1 MQIPGL
7 NLLNGKPPPAISADR
22 DKLPSLSTA
31 WPPPL
36 PTTAT
41 FAGNDKA
48 EISQAIT
55 PPSEILD
62 GYHLD
67 SAGVTSGIANAESSI
82 MAPTSNPEAID
93 PDADPLDVALAQIS
107 DISSAESGMDNQPD
121 DSDSDSDNERYSSLI
136 EVY

>member
-62 GYHLD
+62 GYHLE
-67 SAGVTSGIANAESSI
+67 SARVTSGIANDLAT
-82 MAPTSNPEAID
+82 TSKSETINPD
-93 PDADPLDVALAQIS
+93 VDPLDVALAQYS
-107 DISSAESGMDNQPD
+107 DMSSAESDVEHQPD
-121 DSDSDSDNERYSSLI
+121 DSDNERYNSLPGF
-136 EVY
+136 Y

>member
-7 NLLNGKPPPAISADR
+7 TLLHGKPPPIDAD
-22 DKLPSLSTA
+22 KNSPPSPSTT
-31 WPPPL
+31 WV

-41 FAGNDKA
+41 FADNDKA
-48 EISQAIT
+48 ETLQVIA

-82 MAPTSNPEAID
+82 MAPTSNAEAID